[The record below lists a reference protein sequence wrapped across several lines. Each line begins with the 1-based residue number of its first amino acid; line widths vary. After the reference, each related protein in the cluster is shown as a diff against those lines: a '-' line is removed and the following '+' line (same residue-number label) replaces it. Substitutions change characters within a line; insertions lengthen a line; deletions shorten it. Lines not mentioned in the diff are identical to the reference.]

1 MENQVIKD
9 TEIKQIREDNLRIR
23 FVGKVVS
30 FDDKTGV
37 FEVEEDAIKITCLPN
52 YQENI
57 KLEPSEL
64 VIVTGRSIAAD
75 SSFEVRADSVEK
87 IDIND
92 YNNYKKYL
100 IVRNNLLISDGS
112 RI

>member
-9 TEIKQIREDNLRIR
+9 TEIKEIKEDNARIR
-23 FVGKVVS
+23 FIGKVIS

-37 FEVEEDAIKITCLPN
+37 FEVEDDNQRITCLPN

-57 KLEPSEL
+57 KLEPEDL

-75 SSFEVRADSVEK
+75 SSFEVRADKTEK
-87 IDIND
+87 ININD

-100 IVRNNLLISDGS
+100 IIRNNLLNSDGS
-112 RI
+112 

>member
-9 TEIKQIREDNLRIR
+9 TEIKEIKEDNARIR
-23 FVGKVVS
+23 FIGKVIS

-37 FEVEEDAIKITCLPN
+37 FEVEDDNQRITCLPN

-57 KLEPSEL
+57 KLEPEDL

-75 SSFEVRADSVEK
+75 SSFEVRADKTEK
-87 IDIND
+87 ININD

-100 IVRNNLLISDGS
+100 IIRNDLLSSNGS
-112 RI
+112 

>member
-9 TEIKQIREDNLRIR
+9 TEIKEIKEDNVRIR
-23 FVGKVVS
+23 FVGKILS
-30 FDDKTGV
+30 YDDKTGM
-37 FEVEEDAIKITCLPN
+37 FEVEDGGQRITCLPN

-64 VIVTGRSIAAD
+64 VLVTGKSIAAD
-75 SSFEVRADSVEK
+75 SAFEVRADKAEN
-87 IDIND
+87 ININD

-100 IVRNNLLISDGS
+100 ITRNNILHSNGS
-112 RI
+112 